1 MEQLAIF
8 QTPYVPP
15 KRKPHETFDW
25 LVKQAIEAD
34 RLGFAEY
41 WVGEHAT
48 VLWEVVPS
56 PELVLAAAARE
67 TKQIILAPG
76 AHLLPYHH
84 PATLAVQVSWMTHLT
99 RGRYILGV
107 GAGAFPSDAALRGMK
122 DLSQNHR
129 MVVES
134 LEIMKRIWAAEPFEY
149 DGEFWK
155 AGYPKSDPNFPNR
168 DIRPYGGHVR
178 IGIAG
183 LTMNSSSI
191 KFAGTGGYLPLSI
204 ALNSAQLANHWS
216 IYSQAARGAGRE
228 PKRSDHH
235 ALMEIFVGE
244 TDAEARREALD
255 GPMGEAWRAYILH
268 AIKLLVPD
276 ILRGVA
282 EGADL
287 KTQMEHIADNVW
299 VVGSPETVVEK
310 LCARAEAAG
319 GPWGT
324 TMLFG
329 YDYSENPEPWNQSLA
344 LLARKVLPRLKKEF
358 VRMSG
363 EPVR

>member
-15 KRKPHETFDW
+15 ERKPHATFDW
-25 LVKQAIEAD
+25 LVAQAVEAD

-48 VLWEVVPS
+48 VQWEVVPS

-67 TKQIILAPG
+67 TKHIILAPG

-84 PATLAVQVSWMTHLT
+84 PATLAVQISWMTHLT
-99 RGRYILGV
+99 QGRYILGV

-149 DGEFWK
+149 NGEFWK
-155 AGYPKSDPNFPNR
+155 AGYPKQDPNSPPCR

-183 LTMNSSSI
+183 LTMNSSSM
-191 KFAGTGGYLPLSI
+191 KFAGTNGYLPLSI
-204 ALNSAQLANHWS
+204 ALTPSQLANHWS
-216 IYSQAARGAGRE
+216 TYSQAARAAGRKPE
-228 PKRSDHH
+228 RRDHH

-244 TDAEARREALD
+244 TDSEARREALE
-255 GPMGEAWRAYILH
+255 GPMGVAWRAYILD
-268 AIKLLVPD
+268 AIKRLVPE
-276 ILRGVA
+276 ILDGVP
-282 EGADL
+282 EGSDRE
-287 KTQMEHIADNVW
+287 TQMEHIADTVW
-299 VVGSPETVVEK
+299 VVGSPETVVRK
-310 LCARAEAAG
+310 LCAKAKTAG

-329 YDYSENPEPWNQSLA
+329 YDYSQNPGPWNRSLA
-344 LLARKVLPRLKKEF
+344 LLANEVRPRLKREF
-358 VRMSG
+358 DRMLSDS
-363 EPVR
+363 